1 KLAVE
6 DVCALPRTVDELPV
20 GAVKSRSKAAL
31 QMAAP
36 ACGLDFESLG
46 RVPDRVSALVDDVAA
61 SRGPALAPGG
71 VVRKPRKQRG
81 RARHAQIR
89 FGAAPRDTR
98 VETLK
103 LGVVPH
109 GLRRGWRAVGELA
122 ELSSPSEV
130 DARAQGKEP
139 AVVLSLKRP

>member
-1 KLAVE
+1 MDRQRGLALKPWQAGAAQGLAPSAVVSQELDRDVAGQGFHRIEARVKLAVE

-81 RARHAQIR
+81 RARH
-89 FGAAPRDTR
+89 
-98 VETLK
+98 
-103 LGVVPH
+103 
-109 GLRRGWRAVGELA
+109 
-122 ELSSPSEV
+122 
-130 DARAQGKEP
+130 
-139 AVVLSLKRP
+139 